1 MIINNYILNFISY
14 FIIIIIAIFF
24 EGFFAGSEIG
34 IISYDKIK
42 IKHKEMQG
50 NKLAGFLIKKTKNPE
65 NTFATTLIGNNI
77 SNTTATIIATTI
89 LFEYVHKWTP
99 LVVVILL
106 TPFMI
111 IFGEII
117 PKIVYRKYSNTL
129 MLKSIPFIAFFS
141 ILFYPINL
149 IFIGLSKILN
159 IIFKSKSKNVFLT
172 KDELIKV
179 LTISGNIG
187 ELKNYEKKIIK
198 RIFEFGKKTAKD
210 IMIPLINIV
219 AIEESTSLIEAHE
232 IILESNYSRIP
243 VFKDRIDNISG
254 IAFAFDIYNKE
265 NNNKIIKDITKPVL
279 FIPET
284 LNISVLM
291 VRMQKSRQQASVV
304 VDEYGG
310 AAGLITFEDILEEI
324 VGEIR
329 DETDEEE
336 FMYKKI
342 GENIYIVNTRLSLEE
357 LEELLNIKINNPAET
372 DYETISGLIMDR
384 LGRIPAPGEKFLIDN
399 MQFMVTKATNKSV
412 KEVTLTYLS

>member
-357 LEELLNIKINNPAET
+357 LLNIKINNPAET